1 MRENTSSGNCH
12 GRAQWFGAQAPA
24 AIEKRPRPWKAPAAI
39 RKAPA
44 ALKQAQAPQKAAF
57 GQLPG
62 EISSTRHVLGAP
74 GRARAAHI
82 VQFRPVRI
90 EGSGE
95 EMLPKSLEF
104 SERLDLSVVADCR
117 GGEGYRSDRCHDA
130 GLCFSSRLLPPGAF
144 FGAENE
150 FWPDLLKDSF
160 NCRDLPHTWY
170 RHRIHPW

>member
-1 MRENTSSGNCH
+1 MVARN
-12 GRAQWFGAQAPA
+12 RLAR
-24 AIEKRPRPWKAPAAI
+24 KRPRPQKSACGP
-39 RKAPA
+39 
-44 ALKQAQAPQKAAF
+44 KQAQAPQKAAF

-62 EISSTRHVLGAP
+62 EISSMAQVLGAP
-74 GRARAAHI
+74 GRAWAAHI

-104 SERLDLSVVADCR
+104 GERPGLSVVADCR

-130 GLCFSSRLLPPGAF
+130 GLCFSFRGFAAGRF
-144 FGAENE
+144 FGAENQ

>member
-1 MRENTSSGNCH
+1 MVW
-12 GRAQWFGAQAPA
+12 RASARGH
-24 AIEKRPRPWKAPAAI
+24 

-44 ALKQAQAPQKAAF
+44 ALESACGHKKSACGPKTSAGAPKAAF

-62 EISSTRHVLGAP
+62 EISSTGHVLGAP